1 MASVLKE
8 PFVPT
13 SLLARICFSA
23 DRGAM
28 GSLGKSKTG
37 HSGFTVFRRARLRVS
52 PRLRNPTLSFQSLL
66 LGVAQQAPLPW
77 GAGGEHPLEWR
88 PRGRAGR
95 SKRVWGS
102 PTTWSPWRKG
112 LFPLLQRLVP
122 AATPG
127 PRRSSVSSE
136 LAPWRGWPT
145 DFIETPVSP
154 VTLALRP
161 LPSLSR
167 IPSRASQFRLCAQG
181 RPV

>member
-13 SLLARICFSA
+13 SLLAQICFSA

-52 PRLRNPTLSFQSLL
+52 PRLRNPTLSLQSLS

-112 LFPLLQRLVP
+112 LFPLLQHLVP

-136 LAPWRGWPT
+136 LAPWRGWPCV
-145 DFIETPVSP
+145 PSAPSP
-154 VTLALRP
+154 VDTRRPQSPPTLLR
-161 LPSLSR
+161 LLS
-167 IPSRASQFRLCAQG
+167 PQ
-181 RPV
+181 